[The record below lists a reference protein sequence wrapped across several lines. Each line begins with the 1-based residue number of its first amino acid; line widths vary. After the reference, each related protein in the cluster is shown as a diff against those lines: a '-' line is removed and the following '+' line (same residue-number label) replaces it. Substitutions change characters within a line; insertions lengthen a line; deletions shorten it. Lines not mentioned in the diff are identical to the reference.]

1 MGPIE
6 DSLGVE
12 QGGVNSDKLYKLCN
26 NTQLSTAQSSTL
38 GVDLTSNVI
47 SSIGLADDTALL
59 SNSLSKL
66 AGLLHLTDEY
76 CKQYHVELVPEK
88 TKLLAFVPDSHSLH
102 VYRQRLSLW

>member
-1 MGPIE
+1 MGPTE

-26 NTQLSTAQSSTL
+26 NTQLTTAQSSTL

-66 AGLLHLTDEY
+66 SGLLHLTDEY
-76 CKQYHVELVPEK
+76 CKQY
-88 TKLLAFVPDSHSLH
+88 SLH